1 MVLLLW
7 PGSNNNDSNDHRKPH
22 RAADFRGLRA
32 ATTCGTITMIGVA
45 LVVVFD
51 SVVQVDFIGLV
62 SGAAFSI
69 ILLHNMQEKVVT
81 NRPKSKTMRMLARQR
96 GLPLCDYSR

>member
-1 MVLLLW
+1 MVLPLW

-62 SGAAFSI
+62 SEAAFSI
-69 ILLHNMQEKVVT
+69 ILLHDTPRKGCYQSAKKENHENVGAT
-81 NRPKSKTMRMLARQR
+81 TW
-96 GLPLCDYSR
+96 PLCDYSR